1 MLHILEK
8 ISASPVDSELDHLI
22 ALIKAL
28 RPKKREAPALAITNV
43 RTLTHLLQQH
53 PHHAA
58 SLRHYVLHLLSMR
71 RQTSLYTDIGI
82 LSNDGFFSEL
92 HRRIAYRILPPALD
106 DRYLPDCLEKIF
118 PYTSD
123 YLWMQA
129 VSTADWAALF
139 EVLRQADIALPDL
152 DRLDGQKTLT
162 EILLAIQVLSY
173 RISAIGIEPELI
185 RIYSDVKAFES
196 PFLVQNAELHRYLDG
211 YMRHLNGD
219 PTPIEDASH
228 VLVMLEQCQEVVKKI
243 RRSTLRLG
251 TSIAV
256 TYRLVR
262 LDQHLDRLRKLLAL
276 VDVGSADTAD
286 TVAANKRHVGLELGL
301 ELIEA
306 HNRKY
311 TVRDLF
317 AGNINLLARNI
328 TENASRTG
336 EHYIAENRSE
346 YAAMYRSAAGAG
358 FIIGFMSL
366 IKILFSYLRAAPL
379 VEAFLF
385 SMNYSLGFMLIQVLH
400 FTVATKQPA
409 MTASR
414 IAADLHSSDGRN
426 LDLDSL
432 TDLIVKVI
440 RTQFVAVL
448 GNLTI
453 AFPVAYALVY
463 GYFFV
468 SGHHFVSPDKAQ
480 HLLHDIDPFASLA
493 LFHAAIAG
501 VCLFLAGLI
510 SGYYDN
516 KALYTRMSQRVV
528 RARWLARVLGHA
540 RTARLGDYL
549 ENNLGGLMGNFY
561 FGILLGTI
569 GTVGFLLGLPIDI
582 RHITF
587 SATNFAIALVGLD
600 HAVSWHVIAVS
611 SFGVLAIGMVNLWV
625 SFALALFV
633 ALRSR
638 QVKFRHGWPLLK
650 SLCRRFLKKPVDFFI
665 APKMTPTAAQSG
677 AEPS

>member
-22 ALIKAL
+22 ELIKAV
-28 RPKKREAPALAITNV
+28 RPKKREAPALAVTNV

-58 SLRHYVLHLLSMR
+58 SLRHYLLHLLSMR

-106 DRYLPDCLEKIF
+106 DRYLPDCLEQIF
-118 PYTSD
+118 PYTGD

-152 DRLDGQKTLT
+152 DQLDGQKTLT

-196 PFLVQNAELHRYLDG
+196 PFLVQNTELHRYLDG

-228 VLVMLEQCQEVVKKI
+228 VLVMLDQCQEVVKKI

-276 VDVGSADTAD
+276 VDVGSADTAEA
-286 TVAANKRHVGLELGL
+286 VAANKRHVGLELGL

-480 HLLHDIDPFASLA
+480 HLLHDIDPFSSLA

-516 KALYTRMSQRVV
+516 KALYTHMSQRVV
-528 RARWLARVLGHA
+528 RARWLARVLGQT

-569 GTVGFLLGLPIDI
+569 GTVGFMLGLPIDI

-638 QVKFRHGWPLLK
+638 QVTFRHGWPLLK

-665 APKMTPTAAQSG
+665 APKMTPAAEQSG